1 MKLSEV
7 IKNYRE
13 EHHVTMEKLAQDS
26 GISKSYIS
34 MLENEKNPKT
44 GNPIVPSID
53 TLKKLALGMH
63 MDIDSLIKILD
74 DIPVDIST
82 STNDYYNN
90 QETAQIAQD
99 LFDSREMRIL
109 FDAARG
115 SKPSDLLM
123 AAEMLRRFKEGNP
136 DG

>member
-13 EHHVTMEKLAQDS
+13 VHHVTMEKLAQES
-26 GISKSYIS
+26 GMSKSYIS

-63 MDIDSLIKILD
+63 TDIDSLIKILD
-74 DIPVDIST
+74 DIPVDISA
-82 STNDYYNN
+82 SNNGYYDNR
-90 QETAQIAQD
+90 ETAQTAQD
-99 LFDSREMRIL
+99 LFDSKEMRIL
-109 FDAARG
+109 FDAAKG

-123 AAEMLRRFKEGNP
+123 AAEMLRRFKETNP